1 MGLLFRRLF
10 GQAVGGSQRQKRLR
24 VGLHQRF
31 QPPAQDFR
39 PGIQGSEI
47 RLHRRVLL
55 FAHGQAAHHIAQG
68 HTGRAYKGRCTAA
81 ARGRGFAGK
90 ALQKALTARFCQFH
104 DRFLPR

>member
-10 GQAVGGSQRQKRLR
+10 GQAVGGSQRHKRLR

-39 PGIQGSEI
+39 PGVEGKDI

-68 HTGRAYKGRCTAA
+68 HAGRAHK
-81 ARGRGFAGK
+81 GFAGK

>member
-10 GQAVGGSQRQKRLR
+10 GQAVGGSQRHKRLR

-39 PGIQGSEI
+39 PGVEGKDLF
-47 RLHRRVLL
+47 LHGGVLL

-68 HTGRAYKGRCTAA
+68 HAGRAHKGGSPAA

-90 ALQKALTARFCQFH
+90 ALQKVLTARFCQFH

>member
-24 VGLHQRF
+24 VGLHQSF
-31 QPPAQDFR
+31 QLFAQDVS
-39 PGIQGSEI
+39 PGIQGLNVRFHSGI
-47 RLHRRVLL
+47 FL
-55 FAHGQAAHHIAQG
+55 FADGQAAHHIAQG
-68 HTGRAYKGRCTAA
+68 HAGRAHKGRCTAA